1 MSTKDPIHETLADLV
16 GGHPMPAPEAFETMR
31 RLLEGELD
39 DAQIGALL
47 ALLAARDPDPDELVG
62 AATAMRQRVT
72 PVPYEPEPGESL
84 IDTCGTGG
92 APKTF
97 NVSTAAAIVAAS
109 VTPPP
114 ESEVARVV
122 VAKHGNRS
130 RTGRGSAEVLQALG
144 VNLDATPEQ
153 QAACLREAGVCF
165 CFAVNHHPAMRHA
178 IGPRRAL
185 AFPTIFNLLGPITN
199 PAGATR
205 QLIGV
210 SQQRHVA
217 LLAITLARL
226 GTPHARVAHARN
238 GLDEITTTAPVDV
251 AVVRGSN
258 VHHELIDPG
267 ELGLE
272 TADIEAIRVEGVEQS
287 AELLRSIFRGE
298 PGPASD
304 TVALSAAAA
313 LVVADVASTMQ
324 EGLTLAR
331 EALGS
336 GGALSTLERLAEV
349 SHASA

>member
-1 MSTKDPIHETLADLV
+1 VSTKDPIQNTLADLV
-16 GGHPMPAPEAFETMR
+16 AGHPMPAPEAFETMR
-31 RLLEGELD
+31 RMLEGELD

-47 ALLAARDPDPDELVG
+47 ALLAVRDPDPDELVG

-72 PVPYEPEPGESL
+72 PVPYEPAEGESL

-97 NVSTAAAIVAAS
+97 NVSTAAAITAAA
-109 VTPPP
+109 VTPP
-114 ESEVARVV
+114 EGSGVSRIV

-130 RTGRGSAEVLQALG
+130 RTGRGSAEVLLALG
-144 VNLDATPEQ
+144 VNLDASPEQ
-153 QAACLREAGVCF
+153 QAACLTEAGVCF
-165 CFAVNHHPAMRHA
+165 CFAVNHHPAMKHA

-226 GTPHARVAHARN
+226 GTPHARIVHGRN
-238 GLDEITTTAPVDV
+238 GLDEITTTAPADV
-251 AVVRGSN
+251 AVVRGST
-258 VHHELIDPG
+258 VHHETIDPG
-267 ELGLE
+267 ELGLDAAE
-272 TADIEAIRVEGVEQS
+272 IESIRVEGVEES
-287 AELLRSIFRGE
+287 ADLLRSIFRGE
-298 PGPASD
+298 PGPAAD
-304 TVALSAAAA
+304 TVALSAGAA

-336 GGALSTLERLAEV
+336 GAVLSTLERLAEV
-349 SHASA
+349 SHRPA